1 MVPRESMPIQSGP
14 ERTGLEESVSEGVTG
29 RRRRRPLRTRLAVAA
44 VAAAAVAP
52 ALVACGG
59 GYTAGVL
66 NVYAPADG
74 AGEIT
79 TQAALCTKNSGGAY
93 EAKVTV
99 LPKDADGQRLQL
111 ARRLAGNDKSLD
123 VMAMDVVWT
132 AEFANAGW
140 LVPVPDAHAAEVQQ
154 TNLAG
159 PVETAMWKRPD
170 DEAARLY
177 ALPIWTNT
185 QLLWFRP
192 DVLKEYLGRKAK
204 AAATW
209 DQMIADATAVYE
221 KNKQGPTQI
230 LVQGGQYEGL
240 MVWFNSV
247 LQSAGGNI
255 LDPDDP
261 SKQTLNDT
269 PEHRAATLKA
279 LQILQAVAT
288 YPGADPSITNSNEG
302 TARDGMEKGQALYE
316 INWPFVFKSA
326 RDNGSAGAIDFLQ
339 ALTPFADQLADTENP
354 PTAKELVPINR
365 ILRKSF
371 DFAPYPGVSDAL
383 PAKSTLGGLNIA
395 VASTSQQQDLAADL
409 AACLTSR
416 DAQRVYALE
425 GALPPTVTALYEEP
439 DFKVAY
445 PMGDDIRRQLESEHV
460 APRPAT
466 PQYQA
471 VSTLVTATLSPVGA
485 WDPETMVDTLAEQV
499 QKAIDGEGIIP

>member
-1 MVPRESMPIQSGP
+1 MVP
-14 ERTGLEESVSEGVTG
+14 EEFSG
-29 RRRRRPLRTRLAVAA
+29 RRRRGRRLRTR
-44 VAAAAVAP
+44 VAAAAVAASALAP
-52 ALVACGG
+52 ALVACGA
-59 GYTAGVL
+59 GYTSGVI
-66 NVYAPADG
+66 NIYAPADG

-79 TQAALCTKNSGGAY
+79 TRAEICTKESGGAY

-111 ARRLAGNDKSLD
+111 ARRLAGNDKGLD

-140 LVPVPDAHAAEVQQ
+140 LVPVPDDRAAQVEAS
-154 TNLAG
+154 NLTG

-170 DEAARLY
+170 DADRRLY

-185 QLLWFRP
+185 QLMWFRP
-192 DVLKEYLGRKAK
+192 DVLRQYLGSRATAPK
-204 AAATW
+204 TW
-209 DQMIADATAVYE
+209 DQMISDATAIHAE
-221 KNKQGPTQI
+221 NPHGPTQI
-230 LVQGGQYEGL
+230 LVQGSQYEGL
-240 MVWFNSV
+240 LVWFNSV

-261 SKQTLNDT
+261 GKQTLNDT

-279 LQILQAVAT
+279 LQILKAVAT
-288 YPGADPSITNSNEG
+288 YPGADRSITNSDES
-302 TARDGMEKGQALYE
+302 TARDGMEKGQGAFE
-316 INWPFVFKSA
+316 INWPFVFQSA
-326 RDNGSAGAIDFLQ
+326 RENGASGAIDFL
-339 ALTPFADQLADTENP
+339 AEPLAPFASKILDEDNP
-354 PTAKELVPINR
+354 PTAEELVPINR
-365 ILRKSF
+365 ILRRSF
-371 DFAPYPGVSDAL
+371 DFAPYPGVSEDL

-395 VASTSQQQDLAADL
+395 VAHTSQQPELASEV
-409 AACLTSR
+409 AACLTSK

-425 GALPPTVTALYEEP
+425 GALPPTVASLYDEE

-445 PMGDDIRRQLESEHV
+445 PMGDDIRMQLEEENV

-471 VSTLVTATLSPVGA
+471 MSTLVTATLSPVGS
-485 WDPETMVDTLAEQV
+485 WDPEPMVDKLAEQV